1 MLMDVVLPVQTS
13 LLQAILREL
22 PLVEGTIEV
31 GGTISYAS
39 QEPWMFAGSLRQNIL
54 FGQPLVRERYAHVVH
69 VCALKRDFLLLPYA
83 DKTIVGERGVS
94 LSGGQRARA
103 NLARYV
109 DFTFYHDLSYFIA
122 VKVILLQC
130 KSDIEVEYHAFLY
143 SFGIQLHAPI
153 VTLHRENSVHI
164 SSVLCGPQNI

>member
-1 MLMDVVLPVQTS
+1 MDVVLPVQTS

-22 PLVEGTIEV
+22 PLSEGSVEV

-39 QEPWMFAGSLRQNIL
+39 QEPWMFAGSVRQNIL
-54 FGQPLVRERYAHVVH
+54 FGQPYVRERYNHVVR
-69 VCALKRDFLLLPYA
+69 VCTLKHDFQLLPYA

-109 DFTFYHDLSYFIA
+109 DYSAMRSWDTAA
-122 VKVILLQC
+122 V
-130 KSDIEVEYHAFLY
+130 
-143 SFGIQLHAPI
+143 
-153 VTLHRENSVHI
+153 
-164 SSVLCGPQNI
+164 